1 MLLLMMLLLLGR
13 VRLVAAGARWVI
25 GGEDGGVHR
34 GGAGPA
40 CGRALE
46 PRLALLLRAV
56 LSLDCEDGSGPL
68 ACLHVLFPALT

>member
-1 MLLLMMLLLLGR
+1 M
-13 VRLVAAGARWVI
+13 I